1 MSKELEEIIAF
12 FEANRDEENIA
23 GMARFG
29 IVNSNSYGIAA
40 PVIRELGKK
49 YKNNHSLAIEL
60 WQQGKRESRV
70 LAGLVAVRSSA
81 TPELMDEWTSDF
93 DSWDICDGTC
103 YNYFRYLPWAYEK
116 PYQYAKSEDEFTR
129 RTAFA
134 LIAGLAVGDKKA
146 TDDQFTPYFEL
157 ITQHSHD
164 DRNYVCKAINWAL
177 RQMGKRNKSLHT
189 KAKEVANQLANS
201 ENKTA
206 RWIGKDAL
214 REFNNPKIIARI
226 K

>member
-12 FEANRDEENIA
+12 FEANTDQKNID
-23 GMARFG
+23 GMTRFG
-29 IVNSNSYGIAA
+29 IVNSNSYGIAT
-40 PVIRELGKK
+40 PVIRDLGKR
-49 YKNNHSLAIEL
+49 YKNNHQLAIEL
-60 WQQGKRESRV
+60 WEQGKRESRI
-70 LAGLVAVRSSA
+70 LAGLVATRSEA
-81 TPELMDEWTSDF
+81 TPELMDKWTSGF

-116 PYQYAKSEDEFTR
+116 PYQYAKSEEEFVR

-134 LIAGLAVGDKKA
+134 LIAGLAIGDKKG

-157 ITQHSHD
+157 IIEHSHD
-164 DRNYVCKAINWAL
+164 DRNYVLKAVNWAL
-177 RQMGKRNKSLHT
+177 RQIGKRNQSLHT
-189 KAKEVANQLANS
+189 RAQEVASKLANS
-201 ENKTA
+201 DDKTA